1 MYVHESG
8 VGYTLYIQNDKYA
21 NQVLEE
27 REAEASGTIIDKP
40 YDSSLH
46 DYLEKVVAS
55 IPELKEYEANGG
67 GIGVVILPESASSM
81 LKDAVSQTSDKML
94 NEGEDENILK
104 GVLGIIKYNYSWDIE
119 YGKAD
124 KYTDMHIKNES
135 WSYDME
141 AVNNILNKFKDIYA
155 SNGALSAGLGK
166 FSEYLNE
173 IYEML
178 QKEANPTSEAK
189 TTTNDTKNDL
199 VDTLIQEMEKS
210 EDDKT
215 PGPEQL
221 NKALYKKYIK
231 SLTSNLTSGLLQ
243 QTS

>member
-8 VGYTLYIQNDKYA
+8 VGYTLYIQNNKYA
-21 NQVLEE
+21 NQMIDAC
-27 REAEASGTIIDKP
+27 EAEASGTIIDKP

-46 DYLEKVVAS
+46 DYMEKVIAS
-55 IPELKEYEANGG
+55 IPELKDYKANGG
-67 GIGVVILPESASSM
+67 GIGVVVLPESASST

-94 NEGEDENILK
+94 DEGTDENILK
-104 GVLGIIKYNYSWDIE
+104 GVLGIIKYNYSADVE
-119 YGKAD
+119 YGNGIARSKND
-124 KYTDMHIKNES
+124 TYT
-135 WSYDME
+135 YDLD

-155 SNGALSAGLGK
+155 SNGSLSAGLGK
-166 FSEYLNE
+166 FSEYLGS
-173 IYEML
+173 IYDEL

-189 TTTNDTKNDL
+189 TATNDTKNDL

-215 PGPEQL
+215 PGPDQL

-231 SLTSNLTSGLLQ
+231 SLTSSLTGGLLQ
-243 QTS
+243 QSS

>member
-8 VGYTLYIQNDKYA
+8 VGYWLYIQNDKYA

-27 REAEASGTIIDKP
+27 REAEVSGTIIDKP

-46 DYLEKVVAS
+46 DYLEKVIAS

-67 GIGVVILPESASSM
+67 GIGVVILPESASST
-81 LKDAVSQTSDKML
+81 LKDAVSQTTDKML

-104 GVLGIIKYNYSWDIE
+104 GVLGIIKFNYSGDVE
-119 YGKAD
+119 YGNGIA
-124 KYTDMHIKNES
+124 TSKNDVFTYDLES
-135 WSYDME
+135 
-141 AVNNILNKFKDIYA
+141 VNNILNKFKDIYA

-166 FSEYLNE
+166 FSEYLSE
-173 IYEML
+173 IYAML

-189 TTTNDTKNDL
+189 TLTNDTKNDL
-199 VDTLIQEMEKS
+199 VDTLIQEMGKS

-215 PGPEQL
+215 LGAEQL
-221 NKALYKKYIK
+221 NKKLYKNYIK
-231 SLTSNLTSGLLQ
+231 SLTTSLTGGLLQ
-243 QTS
+243 QSS

>member
-21 NQVLEE
+21 NQVLEK
-27 REAEASGTIIDKP
+27 REAEASGKIVDKP

-46 DYLEKVVAS
+46 DYLEKVIAS

-67 GIGVVILPESASSM
+67 GIGVVILPESASST
-81 LKDAVSQTSDKML
+81 LKDAVSQTTDKML
-94 NEGEDENILK
+94 EEGTDEDILK
-104 GVLGIIKYNYSWDIE
+104 GVLGIVKFNYSGDVE
-119 YGKAD
+119 YGNGIA
-124 KYTDMHIKNES
+124 TSKNDVFTYDLES
-135 WSYDME
+135 
-141 AVNNILNKFKDIYA
+141 VNNVLNKFKDIYA

-173 IYEML
+173 IYAML
-178 QKEANPTSEAK
+178 QKEANPTSDADK
-189 TTTNDTKNDL
+189 TATNDTKNDL

-210 EDDKT
+210 EDDT
-215 PGPEQL
+215 APGPEQL

-243 QTS
+243 QHG

>member
-8 VGYTLYIQNDKYA
+8 VGYWLYIQNDKYA

-46 DYLEKVVAS
+46 DYLEKVIAS

-67 GIGVVILPESASSM
+67 GIGVVILPESASST

-104 GVLGIIKYNYSWDIE
+104 GVLGIIKFNYSGDVE
-119 YGKAD
+119 YGNGIA
-124 KYTDMHIKNES
+124 TSKNDVFTYDLES
-135 WSYDME
+135 
-141 AVNNILNKFKDIYA
+141 VNNILSKFKDIYA

-173 IYEML
+173 IYAML

-189 TTTNDTKNDL
+189 TATNDTKNDL

>member
-8 VGYTLYIQNDKYA
+8 VGYWLYIQNDKYA

-27 REAEASGTIIDKP
+27 REAEVSGTIIDKP

-46 DYLEKVVAS
+46 DYLEKVIAS

-67 GIGVVILPESASSM
+67 GIGVVILPESASST
-81 LKDAVSQTSDKML
+81 LKDAVSQTTDKML

-104 GVLGIIKYNYSWDIE
+104 GVLGIIKFNYSGDVE
-119 YGKAD
+119 YGNGIA
-124 KYTDMHIKNES
+124 TSKNDVFTYDLES
-135 WSYDME
+135 
-141 AVNNILNKFKDIYA
+141 VNNILNKFKDIYA

-166 FSEYLNE
+166 FSEYLSE
-173 IYEML
+173 IYAML

-189 TTTNDTKNDL
+189 TLTNDTKNDL

-215 PGPEQL
+215 LGAEQL
-221 NKALYKKYIK
+221 NKKLYKNYIK
-231 SLTSNLTSGLLQ
+231 SLTTSLTGGLLQ
-243 QTS
+243 QSS